1 MGFVPPKTR
10 LGPTLRKIFERT
22 LILNGGYDLQSGN
35 EAIASGEADLISFG
49 VPFVANPDLPER
61 FRQNAPLNEPV
72 YRGEKVVGVTTSG
85 GFGHATGKSLAFAYV
100 PPDATAEGTEF
111 DIMMFGEMRKARII
125 PESIWDPENTRIR
138 V

>member
-49 VPFVANPDLPER
+49 VPFLANPDLPER
-61 FRQNAPLNEPV
+61 FRQNAPLNEPDV
-72 YRGEKVVGVTTSG
+72 ATFYVGGEKGYTDYPTL
-85 GFGHATGKSLAFAYV
+85 T
-100 PPDATAEGTEF
+100 D
-111 DIMMFGEMRKARII
+111 R
-125 PESIWDPENTRIR
+125 
-138 V
+138 